1 MKPLETPARLEPC
14 GIEEH
19 VPEALS
25 DLALTLQGEARDLG
39 RGLHP
44 DSAAELRDLTRI
56 MNAYYSNL
64 IEGHNTRPRDIEAAL
79 EGRLDEVEDR
89 PLAEEAAAHVHVQSW
104 IDARHAAG
112 DLAEPTSVAFIRDL
126 HRRFYAEMP
135 EAYRFV
141 EHDGEKVRI
150 EPGAFRDGRDVAVG
164 DHLPPSAH
172 RLDAFMAHFE
182 TRYRGLTR
190 GGTGRILSIPAAHHR
205 LNYIHPFL
213 DGNGRVSRLMSHA
226 MCQTAGIG
234 AHGLWSVSRGLAR
247 GLRDPAEYKE
257 RMRMADTPRQGSRD
271 GRGNL
276 SRGALEG
283 FTAWFL
289 TTALDQVRFTAS
301 MFDIEGLRDRYRA
314 LLGRLY
320 PRNDRLAV
328 LTDHVLRHGEM
339 RRGDA
344 RFVTGSQDRVASK
357 DLKTLTEAGF
367 LKSDTSKGPV
377 RIAFPLTYRESLF
390 PNLFTDAAPVVPAP
404 PDVPGL

>member
-1 MKPLETPARLEPC
+1 MKQLETPARLEPC
-14 GIEEH
+14 GIEEQ

-25 DLALTLQGEARDLG
+25 DLALTLQEEARDLG

-104 IDARHAAG
+104 IDTRHAAG
-112 DLAEPTSVAFIRDL
+112 NLAEPTSVAFIRDL
-126 HRRFYAEMP
+126 HKRFYAEMP

-141 EHDGEKVRI
+141 EHDGERVRI
-150 EPGAFRDGRDVAVG
+150 EPGAFRDGREVAVG

-172 RLDAFMAHFE
+172 RLDAFMAYFE
-182 TRYRGLTR
+182 TRYRELTR

-226 MCQTAGIG
+226 MFQTAGIG

-276 SRGALEG
+276 SRAALEG

-320 PRNDRLAV
+320 PRNDRLSV
-328 LTDHVLRHGEM
+328 LTDHVLRQGEM

-367 LKSDTSKGPV
+367 LKSDTPKGPV

-390 PNLFTDAAPVVPAP
+390 PNLFTDVDPVVPAP